1 MNNRIYVCIDLK
13 SFYASVECVNRNL
26 DPLTTNLVVADNTR
40 TEKTICLAITPSL
53 KKYGLKGRSRL
64 FEVVHKIKEE
74 NNKRKKECNYKMNGK
89 SFNSL
94 ELEKNKYLEIDY
106 IIAKPQMATYMKYS
120 AKIIDIYLKYV
131 SKDDL
136 YVYSIDEVFID
147 LTNYLKYYKKTP
159 IELTT
164 EIIKDV
170 YKNTNI
176 TATAGIGT
184 NLFLA
189 KVAMDVVAKHVKPN
203 EFGVRIACLNEHTY
217 RKEIW
222 NHTPITDIWRVGKGI
237 ANQLYKYGIYTMGDI
252 ALCSLNN
259 ADLLYKL
266 FGVNAELLIDHSW
279 GYEPCT
285 IKDIKSY
292 KPKTTSISSGQVL
305 HSPYDFNKAKIILK
319 EMADSLSLDLVEK
332 KFLTNQ
338 ITLTINYDI
347 ENLFDSNIRKK
358 YDGIIVKD
366 SYGRNVPKPSHGTI
380 NLEKYT
386 SSSEIIIKNILK
398 LYENIVN
405 PILLI
410 RKINISF
417 NKLIEDDGKNREN
430 HNIQFDI
437 FSNYEEENEK
447 NKKEIENERNE
458 KEIQKA
464 IINIKKKY
472 GKNSILKAISLED
485 GSTAIERNKQVGGH
499 NE

>member
-1 MNNRIYVCIDLK
+1 
-13 SFYASVECVNRNL
+13 
-26 DPLTTNLVVADNTR
+26 
-40 TEKTICLAITPSL
+40 
-53 KKYGLKGRSRL
+53 
-64 FEVVHKIKEE
+64 
-74 NNKRKKECNYKMNGK
+74 
-89 SFNSL
+89 
-94 ELEKNKYLEIDY
+94 
-106 IIAKPQMATYMKYS
+106 
-120 AKIIDIYLKYV
+120 
-131 SKDDL
+131 
-136 YVYSIDEVFID
+136 
-147 LTNYLKYYKKTP
+147 
-159 IELTT
+159 
-164 EIIKDV
+164 
-170 YKNTNI
+170 
-176 TATAGIGT
+176 
-184 NLFLA
+184 
-189 KVAMDVVAKHVKPN
+189 MDVVAKHVKPN

-259 ADLLYKL
+259 EDLLYKL

-358 YDGIIVKD
+358 YNGIIVKD